1 MKFISVVRRNVKA
14 VSDSYWQREKEQE
27 EKRLTVKK
35 KKIVNQGVDLCDMLI
50 YGLLFGGKK

>member
-1 MKFISVVRRNVKA
+1 MKFISFVRRNVKA

-35 KKIVNQGVDLCDMLI
+35 KKIVNQNVDLCDILI